1 MATAV
6 EDSITTR
13 DKQPN
18 AVGHV
23 LDIASPRLSV
33 HVFPACPTSQ
43 HPTDPVKDDYPFP
56 MLSPIHYVNTPS
68 GRLVHFLDNWKT
80 ITQDNWVFQTVVGYK
95 IPFCGSTSSVATKS
109 HDNQVQ
115 HSDEA
120 HEHCYPDASCKGSNQ
135 ASSASQEPIYF
146 LPIPSRE
153 SPIRRR
159 ISTNYQ
165 PEALK
170 QICRRVV
177 LQDGGSPGSP
187 FVDTTERLYMMKLDL
202 KDAYYSVPI
211 HPDHR
216 RFLRFVFNGKAF
228 EFQCLPFGLRS
239 APRAFTRLMN
249 PIIAHIRSLG
259 IRIVIFLDDILI
271 LHQSPSVLQSIFKKI
286 VTLLERLGF
295 LINLNK
301 CSQHP
306 SQQLIFLGTLLNTV
320 TMCLSLSK
328 EKLDLI
334 QQGAR
339 QLHTKGKGTLQELAT
354 LLGRMSHA
362 AQNGIW
368 LAPLH
373 YRALQRV
380 HSAGTPRLGCKNS
393 RQSLELSQEAM
404 RDLEWWLSQ
413 ELQATNAQHLRCPP
427 FDLVIHTDASLLG

>member
-1 MATAV
+1 MAPPRQWQPRVTTTTSSIQTKRMNTAIQTLLAKTAIKEVQPVKNQFISSLFLV
-6 EDSITTR
+6 EKAQSAGEYRPIINLKPLNR
-13 DKQPN
+13 FVEEWSFKMEGLPVVRSLIQPN
-18 AVGHV
+18 
-23 LDIASPRLSV
+23 D
-33 HVFPACPTSQ
+33 
-43 HPTDPVKDDYPFP
+43 
-56 MLSPIHYVNTPS
+56 
-68 GRLVHFLDNWKT
+68 
-80 ITQDNWVFQTVVGYK
+80 
-95 IPFCGSTSSVATKS
+95 
-109 HDNQVQ
+109 
-115 HSDEA
+115 
-120 HEHCYPDASCKGSNQ
+120 
-135 ASSASQEPIYF
+135 
-146 LPIPSRE
+146 
-153 SPIRRR
+153 
-159 ISTNYQ
+159 
-165 PEALK
+165 
-170 QICRRVV
+170 
-177 LQDGGSPGSP
+177 
-187 FVDTTERLYMMKLDL
+187 YMMKLDL

-216 RFLRFVFNGKAF
+216 RFLRFVFNGKTF

-239 APRAFTRLMN
+239 APRAFTRLMT

-306 SQQLIFLGTLLNTV
+306 SQQPIFLGTLLNTV
-320 TMCLSLSK
+320 TMSLSLPK

-393 RQSLELSQEAM
+393 RQSLDLSQEAM

-413 ELQATNAQHLRCPP
+413 EPQATNAQHLRCPP
-427 FDLVIHTDASLLG
+427 FDLAIHTDASLLSWGGGGNGGQHLYRRSLEPRGVSTTYQRARAQSRVSCRPGFHKESETTTSSYSLAHGHHHSGGLS